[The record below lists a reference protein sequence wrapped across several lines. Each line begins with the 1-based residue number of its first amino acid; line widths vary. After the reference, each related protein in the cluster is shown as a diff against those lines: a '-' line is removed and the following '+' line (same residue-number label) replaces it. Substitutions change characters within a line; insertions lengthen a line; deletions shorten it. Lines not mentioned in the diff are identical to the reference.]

1 MARNEGVNESD
12 RVKDRT
18 LEKPD
23 KCGLVYIFFYRP
35 KNGVLRKVLILA
47 ESVFA
52 FFFYVCVHSNLRT
65 A

>member
-23 KCGLVYIFFYRP
+23 KCGLVYIFMYIYLVV
-35 KNGVLRKVLILA
+35 VLHRVQQPG
-47 ESVFA
+47 S
-52 FFFYVCVHSNLRT
+52 YCDR
-65 A
+65 